1 MKKLSHWLLAAL
13 AAALVMSCANQKAPA
28 EQAVAVAEAS
38 LAAVRDSAQKYAPD
52 QLQPSEDQ
60 RKGLKDSFAKGDYK
74 AVLTGAPTVNSAI
87 NSLKDAAETKKADAD
102 AAAARAKDAWGPVS
116 ADVPMMI
123 ETIDKRVDSLSKS
136 HRLPKGV
143 TKEGLAAAKSGLDSL
158 KSQWAEATSAA
169 TIRTRAKSPA
179 RTPRASSIRTMPSIC
194 GASASLR
201 ASAVPPSTESTRTRM
216 R

>member
-28 EQAVAVAEAS
+28 EQAVAVAEAA

-52 QLQPSEDQ
+52 QLQAVEDQ
-60 RKGLKDSFAKGDYK
+60 LKGLKDSLAKGDYK

-87 NSLKDAAETKKADAD
+87 NSLKDAAEAKKADAD
-102 AAAARAKDAWGPVS
+102 AASARAKDAWGPVS

-158 KSQWAEATSAA
+158 KSQWTEATSAA
-169 TIRTRAKSPA
+169 TSGDYTTAMAKAEGVKTKAAEMMRSLGM
-179 RTPRASSIRTMPSIC
+179 SS
-194 GASASLR
+194 G
-201 ASAVPPSTESTRTRM
+201 
-216 R
+216 

>member
-28 EQAVAVAEAS
+28 EQAVAVAEAA

-52 QLQPSEDQ
+52 QLQAVEDQ
-60 RKGLKDSFAKGDYK
+60 LKGLKDSLAKGDYK

-87 NSLKDAAETKKADAD
+87 NSLKDAAEAKKADAD

-123 ETIDKRVDSLSKS
+123 EAIAKRVDSLSKS

-143 TKEGLAAAKSGLDSL
+143 TKQGLAAAKSGLDSL
-158 KSQWAEATSAA
+158 KSQWTEATSAA
-169 TIRTRAKSPA
+169 TSGDYTTAMAKAEGVKTKAAEMMKSLGM
-179 RTPRASSIRTMPSIC
+179 SS
-194 GASASLR
+194 G
-201 ASAVPPSTESTRTRM
+201 
-216 R
+216 

>member
-28 EQAVAVAEAS
+28 EQAVAVAEAA

-52 QLQPSEDQ
+52 QLQAVEDQ
-60 RKGLKDSFAKGDYK
+60 LKGLKDSLAKGDYK

-87 NSLKDAAETKKADAD
+87 NSLKDAAEAKKADAD

-123 ETIDKRVDSLSKS
+123 EAIAKRVDSLAKS

-143 TKEGLAAAKSGLDSL
+143 TKEGLAAAKPGLDSL

-169 TIRTRAKSPA
+169 TSGETMRSLGM
-179 RTPRASSIRTMPSIC
+179 SS
-194 GASASLR
+194 G
-201 ASAVPPSTESTRTRM
+201 
-216 R
+216 

>member
-28 EQAVAVAEAS
+28 EQAVADAEAS
-38 LAAVRDSAQKYAPD
+38 LTAVRDSAQKYAPD
-52 QLQPSEDQ
+52 QMQAVEDQ
-60 RKGLKDSFAKGDYK
+60 LKGLKNSLAKGDYK

-87 NSLKDAAETKKADAD
+87 NSLKDAAEAKKADAD
-102 AAAARAKDAWGPVS
+102 AASARAKDAWGPVS

-143 TKEGLAAAKSGLDSL
+143 TKESLAAAKSGLDSL

-169 TIRTRAKSPA
+169 TSGDYTTAMAKAEGVKTKAAEMMRSLGM
-179 RTPRASSIRTMPSIC
+179 SS
-194 GASASLR
+194 G
-201 ASAVPPSTESTRTRM
+201 
-216 R
+216 